1 MGHSLAKTNVR
12 TGSADGVCGGRL
24 LVSVLVLG
32 GIVAWRW
39 GAAADVYRYRLRRWR
54 RLSWQMRQIR

>member
-39 GAAADVYRYRLRRWR
+39 GAAAERKPLEMVARPLMFID
-54 RLSWQMRQIR
+54 ID